1 MSTRVLLT
9 NFIVTFV
16 VGFLVTALTTWAWGL
31 LFEGGG
37 RMNWTLALILG
48 LVIAIVTTV
57 VNAIR
62 GKQS

>member
-1 MSTRVLLT
+1 MSTKFLLI

-16 VGFLVTALTTWAWGL
+16 VGFLVTALTTWVWGL

-37 RMNWTLALILG
+37 QVNWTLALVLG

-57 VNAIR
+57 VNATR